1 MGVAGLPPKKIKKRT
16 PPVGGPGLG
25 LLGFPM
31 EGKPVQATRKKKRRG
46 RRRRRSDR
54 PRNLNKPVEL
64 KRDNLSPRPR
74 QKGQPPSDVRPAVL
88 PVRGQPPEGR
98 VGNSPP
104 EIIAGI
110 PEGPV
115 RGQPTGEIVRPPGI
129 PTEIGSP
136 RPSRP
141 PVGRRRPPTRAPE
154 GRRRGRRRPYTEE
167 REIPIAREVI
177 MPIEDFGPKGPMP
190 FDPRNEMRVLDKR
203 ERKAQRTDSREM
215 KRARILERKE
225 RRMDR

>member
-1 MGVAGLPPKKIKKRT
+1 MGVAGLPPKNIKRRT
-16 PPVGGPGLG
+16 PPTGGLG

-46 RRRRRSDR
+46 RRRRRSEPNR
-54 PRNLNKPVEL
+54 TS
-64 KRDNLSPRPR
+64 SPRGPAYGSTISYMPPR
-74 QKGQPPSDVRPAVL
+74 PDDAPRGPAREGSGGGNNRKKGQPPSDVRPASV
-88 PVRGQPPEGR
+88 PVM
-98 VGNSPP
+98 
-104 EIIAGI
+104 
-110 PEGPV
+110 
-115 RGQPTGEIVRPPGI
+115 GQPTGEIVRPPGI

-141 PVGRRRPPTRAPE
+141 PVGRRRKPPRAPE
-154 GRRRGRRRPYTEE
+154 GRRRGRRRRPYTEE
-167 REIPIAREVI
+167 REIPIAKEVI

-190 FDPRNEMRVLDKR
+190 FDPRKEMRVLDRR

-215 KRARILERKE
+215 KRARRLEMKE